1 MKVLIIGSGGRE
13 HALADAFARSSKL
26 ESLVVSP
33 GNAGIAQSYQ
43 CIKLNSFSEIENY
56 CLKTAIDCVFIGG
69 EQPVADGM
77 TDYLRA
83 AGIKVIGPS
92 QAAGRIETSKA
103 FAKALMHKHS
113 IPTASFERAAS
124 YEEACRAVE
133 SFSYPLVIKADGL
146 AAGKGVYIVD
156 SPKEADEA
164 LLCLFKSPN
173 EEGVIIEE
181 YLLGWEVS
189 LFSICD
195 GKNHINTI
203 FSQDH
208 KQLYDNDCG
217 PNTGGMGVLAP
228 IPEAEP
234 YRDEIETKIISP
246 ILKAMQ
252 LESCPFTGVLY
263 CGLMITSGGP
273 KVLEFNCRWGDP
285 EAEAVLPL
293 LNTDLVDICQAIDKQ
308 ELDRLNLNWLDKT
321 AITVVLASKNYPG
334 TPQTGYPI
342 TMEKDISS
350 KLCFAGVSQNEE
362 ALVNSG
368 GRVIMLTALGDDLMQ
383 ARERAYRDVEKIRFE
398 GMYFRKDIGL
408 RSNKLY

>member
-1 MKVLIIGSGGRE
+1 MKILIIGSGGRE
-13 HALADAFARSSKL
+13 HALANAFAQSPRL

-33 GNAGIAQSYQ
+33 GNAGIARYYTCVQLSGFAE
-43 CIKLNSFSEIENY
+43 IKQY
-56 CLKTAIDCVFIGG
+56 CLKTAVDFVFIGG
-69 EQPVADGM
+69 EQPVADGL

-83 AGIKVIGPS
+83 SGIRVIGPS

-103 FAKALMHKHS
+103 FSKALMKKYA
-113 IPTASFERAAS
+113 IPTAEYVRAGT
-124 YEEACRAVE
+124 YEEACSLLG
-133 SFSYPLVIKADGL
+133 SFSFPVVLKADGL
-146 AAGKGVYIVD
+146 AAGKGVFIAD
-156 SPKEADEA
+156 SREEASDA
-164 LLCLFKSPN
+164 LLYLFQNPGK
-173 EEGVIIEE
+173 EGVIIEE

-189 LFSICD
+189 LFSFCD
-195 GKNHINTI
+195 GRNHLSTI

-234 YRDEIETKIISP
+234 YRDEIEDKIISP

-252 LESCPFTGVLY
+252 LEGCPFTGVLY

-293 LNTDLVDICQAIDKQ
+293 LDTDLVDICEAIDKQ
-308 ELDRLNLNWLDKT
+308 ELDNLKLNWLDKT
-321 AITVVLASKNYPG
+321 AVTVVLSSRNYPG
-334 TPQTGYPI
+334 TPDTGYPI
-342 TMEKDISS
+342 SLDGDIASTI
-350 KLCFAGVSQNEE
+350 CYAGVSHNGDT
-362 ALVNSG
+362 LINSG
-368 GRVIMLTALGDDLMQ
+368 GRVMMLTALGEDLMQ
-383 ARERAYRDVEKIRFE
+383 AREQVYRDAGKVSFE
-398 GMYFRKDIGL
+398 GKYFRKDIGL